1 MQNVLELFLL
11 QDYTKKFSAVCA
23 GCKKAITPK
32 QGQVVQ
38 HYQIKKANFKK
49 YPQIAQ
55 HNVFRKEAQYFT
67 ADLIHNRSDVI

>member
-1 MQNVLELFLL
+1 MQIVLQLFLL

-38 HYQIKKANFKK
+38 SYQIKRPNLRKD
-49 YPQIAQ
+49 PQIAQ
-55 HNVFRKEAQYFT
+55 HSVFRKEEQYFT
-67 ADLIHNRSDVI
+67 AGLTDNQSDVI